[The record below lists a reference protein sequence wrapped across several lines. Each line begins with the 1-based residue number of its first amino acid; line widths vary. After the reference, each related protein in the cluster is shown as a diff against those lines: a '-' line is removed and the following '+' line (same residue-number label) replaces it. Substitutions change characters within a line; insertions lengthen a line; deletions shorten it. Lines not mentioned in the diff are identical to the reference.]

1 MNPLKAAAVLAG
13 PVVVAL
19 AATSAVAH
27 GGPGSAAD
35 GVTDATKRIGE
46 GAVHGGAHERPVHLV
61 GTPDEGRF
69 AEVTQGSGRPVTQET
84 RFSLL
89 GGLPVD

>member
-1 MNPLKAAAVLAG
+1 MNPLKAVAVLAG

-19 AATSAVAH
+19 AATSAVAQ
-27 GGPGSAAD
+27 GSAESAAD
-35 GVTDATKRIGE
+35 GVTDATKRIGA
-46 GAVHGGAHERPVHLV
+46 GALESGAHEGPAHLV
-61 GTPDEGRF
+61 GTHDEGRF
-69 AEVTQGSGRPVTQET
+69 AEVMQGSGRPVTQET